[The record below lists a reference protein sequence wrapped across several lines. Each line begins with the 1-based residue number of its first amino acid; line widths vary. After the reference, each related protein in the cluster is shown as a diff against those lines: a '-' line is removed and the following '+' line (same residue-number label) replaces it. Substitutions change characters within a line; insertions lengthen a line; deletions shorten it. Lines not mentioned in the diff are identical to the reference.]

1 MLSPNSYNSE
11 HERGGG
17 VLLLERQQQNS
28 PYDALALFQSL
39 FSSIVLNGF
48 CPPLQEEEN
57 LNRDDKEKQK
67 AAEEGRQLTNSFVNN
82 PTRSIVDDRQESK
95 SATAKAQKQQQKKQK
110 DRSHRRRHQRESRQ
124 RQPQNMPSSTTF
136 SGKQNSTNIIV
147 GSPK

>member
-1 MLSPNSYNSE
+1 MLSSNSYNSE

-28 PYDALALFQSL
+28 QYDALALFQNL

-95 SATAKAQKQQQKKQK
+95 VHPRCSTPRQQQMIGPTALAIAVIGIATRI
-110 DRSHRRRHQRESRQ
+110 DIANVTWIDYRS
-124 RQPQNMPSSTTF
+124 PND
-136 SGKQNSTNIIV
+136 
-147 GSPK
+147 